1 MNRKKRRNLKQDLL
15 KAAEKR
21 IHEGG
26 LEALSLR
33 KLASDVGVTTMAT
46 YHHFANKKALLVQVA
61 INGFNDLE
69 QRVST
74 AVAKAKS
81 PADAVDRIMQGYY
94 AFARERPHVYHLMF
108 GQEMNKEKQTIPE
121 FKQAAQRG
129 LRVVAHAAK
138 THMDQSGH
146 ETDLDAIGLCF
157 WAILH
162 GRICLATEGSVLD
175 NTRPEVQVKNLFD
188 EAIKDLF
195 HINE

>member
-1 MNRKKRRNLKQDLL
+1 MNRKRRSNLKQALL
-15 KAAEKR
+15 EAAEKR

-33 KLASDVGVTTMAT
+33 KLANDVGVTTMAT
-46 YHHFANKKALLVQVA
+46 YHHFANKKALLVQIA

-69 QRVST
+69 QRVAA
-74 AVAKAKS
+74 AVAEAKS
-81 PADAVDRIMQGYY
+81 PADAVGGIMQGYY

-108 GQEMNKEKQTIPE
+108 GQELNKEKQTIPE

-129 LRVVAHAAK
+129 LGIVAQAAK

-146 ETDLDAIGLCF
+146 EADLDAIGLCF

-175 NTRPEVQVKNLFD
+175 GTRPDVQTKDLLD
-188 EAIKDLF
+188 DAIKDLF
-195 HINE
+195 YINR